1 MPPKQKRKSKNRK
14 PFSNEAKKYLRD
26 RDVGKWHEQDT
37 IEHRQK
43 LLNTAGV
50 DSEIIRTAVAPP
62 KVKPCASAQKIHASR
77 QHTRFFFH
85 KKVSDASSTR
95 LS

>member
-37 IEHRQK
+37 IEHSQK
-43 LLNTAGV
+43 LQNTDGV
-50 DSEIIRTAVAPP
+50 DSETICIAVAPT
-62 KVKPCASAQKIHASR
+62 KVNTCASAQKIHAAQ
-77 QHTRFFFH
+77 QHMLI
-85 KKVSDASSTR
+85 DAESSIGE
-95 LS
+95 